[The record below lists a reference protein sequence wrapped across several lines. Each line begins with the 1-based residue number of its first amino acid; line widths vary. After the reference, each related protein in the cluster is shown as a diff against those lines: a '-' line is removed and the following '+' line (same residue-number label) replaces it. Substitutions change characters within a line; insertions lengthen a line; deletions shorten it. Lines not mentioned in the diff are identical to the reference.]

1 MTAGLVTSS
10 IGDAAKASAAGQP
23 VPCALRRFP
32 YPYRAMLAI
41 CSDLDETPDA
51 AVYAQIMRYLNTT
64 DDLGWGRGV
73 GLEVGNTIY
82 FDMPAG
88 QFAYWN
94 TDDAGRAMARDLI
107 RSGHIDCLHSFG
119 DLATTRSHAER
130 ALAELE
136 RLGLRIGVWV
146 DHAVAATNFGAD
158 IMRGCGDVPGSA
170 AYHADLTCRHGVQY
184 VWRGRV
190 TSVIGQD
197 QPPSLR
203 GIGDPRHPIAS
214 VRTLLKESMKGRRA
228 RLGDAKYAMHG
239 DHALVRPCTL
249 RDGTGVWEFMRCNPH
264 WGGVSC
270 GDTASG
276 MAESLTARFLDRLV
290 EREGICVLYTHLGKI
305 RDRQEPFEGPTR
317 RAFERLAEYARRQ
330 KILVTTTRRL
340 LGYRQARE
348 HVHAEAVR
356 LPNGL
361 RIDLT
366 PSDAQGPRLAP
377 ADLQGLTVYLDP
389 AGAQWDELR
398 SEIALRCGTA
408 PLCRVNGMDV
418 PQVRVNPPDETGRAS
433 VSIPWQKLE
442 FPLR

>member
-1 MTAGLVTSS
+1 
-10 IGDAAKASAAGQP
+10 
-23 VPCALRRFP
+23 
-32 YPYRAMLAI
+32 MLAI

-94 TDDAGRAMARDLI
+94 TDDAGRAMARELI

-119 DLATTRSHAER
+119 DLAVTRGHAER
-130 ALAELE
+130 ALTELE
-136 RLGLRIGVWV
+136 RHGLRLEVWV
-146 DHAVAATNFGAD
+146 DHAVAPSNFGAD
-158 IMRGCGDVPGSA
+158 IMRGSGDVPGSPA
-170 AYHADLTCRHGVQY
+170 HHADLTCRHGVQY

-197 QPPSLR
+197 RPPSLG
-203 GIGDPRHPIAS
+203 GILDPRHPVAS
-214 VRTLLKESMKGRRA
+214 ARTLLKESMKGRRA
-228 RLGDAKYAMHG
+228 RRGDVKYAMHG
-239 DHALVRPCTL
+239 GNELVRPSAL
-249 RDGTGVWEFMRCNPH
+249 RDGTRVWEFMRSNPH

-276 MAESLTARFLDRLV
+276 MAEVLTPRFLDRLV
-290 EREGICVLYTHLGKI
+290 ERAGICILYTHLGKMRSI
-305 RDRQEPFEGPTR
+305 EEPFAAPTR
-317 RAFERLAEYARRQ
+317 RAFERLGGYAQRQ
-330 KILVTTTRRL
+330 QILVTTTRRL

-348 HVHAEAVR
+348 HVHAEIVR
-356 LPNGL
+356 LGSGW
-361 RIDLT
+361 RIEVT
-366 PSDAQGPRLAP
+366 QSDGQGPRFAP
-377 ADLQGLTVYLDP
+377 TDWKGLTVYLDP
-389 AGAQWDELR
+389 SATQNSDVPRE
-398 SEIALRCGTA
+398 TA
-408 PLCRVNGMDV
+408 FKCRVNGVDV
-418 PQVRVNPPDETGRAS
+418 PDLRLNPADETGRVS